1 MLLLKCITPF
11 HLVNGWCFLE
21 CNWFERLQCLQCLD
35 MGEASVGGWGHKN
48 IVTLPRQEHCRA
60 NESKLQNWNTTR
72 STILLFVSWNKGQQW
87 REELQRRLNQMRKV
101 ALSANLMEHQ
111 IVHQVLL
118 WAHAAR
124 GQILGIW
131 GLKSLVQARLTTL
144 STLSMNPETLS
155 LMQAQGKTGY
165 LTILLGNIISVF
177 TVSI

>member
-1 MLLLKCITPF
+1 
-11 HLVNGWCFLE
+11 
-21 CNWFERLQCLQCLD
+21 
-35 MGEASVGGWGHKN
+35 
-48 IVTLPRQEHCRA
+48 
-60 NESKLQNWNTTR
+60 
-72 STILLFVSWNKGQQW
+72 
-87 REELQRRLNQMRKV
+87 MRKV